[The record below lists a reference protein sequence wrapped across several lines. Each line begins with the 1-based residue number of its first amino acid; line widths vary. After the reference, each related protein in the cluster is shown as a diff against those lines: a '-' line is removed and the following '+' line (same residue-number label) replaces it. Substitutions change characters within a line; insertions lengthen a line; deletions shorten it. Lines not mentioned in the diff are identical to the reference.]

1 MPAPKAH
8 RQSVK
13 RYARNMSVR
22 RATRTAVG
30 RARRALSV
38 AAPESEDAVRN
49 AMSMLDIAV
58 RQGRAAPE
66 QRLPPQSPPRRRPQ
80 PDPRHPVASLP
91 DAPMAAM
98 APAFHRRS
106 YGSRM
111 NG

>member
-38 AAPESEDAVRN
+38 AAPESEDAVRD

-58 RQGRAAPE
+58 RKGVLHRNNASRRKARLAVALNRIRAI
-66 QRLPPQSPPRRRPQ
+66 R
-80 PDPRHPVASLP
+80 
-91 DAPMAAM
+91 
-98 APAFHRRS
+98 
-106 YGSRM
+106 
-111 NG
+111 

>member
-30 RARRALSV
+30 RARRALTV

-58 RQGRAAPE
+58 RKGVLHRNNASRRKARLAVALNRIRAI
-66 QRLPPQSPPRRRPQ
+66 R
-80 PDPRHPVASLP
+80 
-91 DAPMAAM
+91 
-98 APAFHRRS
+98 
-106 YGSRM
+106 
-111 NG
+111 